1 MATYLASVST
11 MVVANGVLCLCEGQD
26 TRHQLQLET
35 LSSFVAEGINKDRAD
50 KCSQHLLHQYSGGH
64 GCWTSGQ
71 LDSW

>member
-1 MATYLASVST
+1 VATYLASVST

-26 TRHQLQLET
+26 IRRQLQLET
-35 LSSFVAEGINKDRAD
+35 LSSFVAEGINKDLAG
-50 KCSQHLLHQYSGGH
+50 KCSQHLLHQYSEGH